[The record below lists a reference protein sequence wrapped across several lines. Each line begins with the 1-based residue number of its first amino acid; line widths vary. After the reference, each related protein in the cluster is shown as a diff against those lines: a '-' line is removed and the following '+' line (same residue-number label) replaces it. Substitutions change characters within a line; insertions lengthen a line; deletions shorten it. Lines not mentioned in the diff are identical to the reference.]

1 MFDVILSGGEIIDGS
16 GKPAFKT
23 DIALKGDMIAEI
35 GDLKD
40 AQAGAVIDASG
51 LCITPGFI
59 DIHSHGDIGILV
71 NPQAESKIRQGITT
85 MVAGNCGS
93 SPFPLRGAALEETRG
108 DMAKYGMTLD
118 WASAQE
124 YYKRVEAAQPAVNFA
139 SFVGQGAIRASVMGE
154 KDILAD
160 AAFMNDMKNEVSL
173 AMDAGSVGLST
184 GLIYTPGS
192 FATED
197 EIAELAKVVASK
209 GGIYSSHIRG
219 EGDSVIKAI
228 KEALAIGFK
237 SGCPVQISHL
247 KASAPRNWGKVKE
260 AIALIEKAESD
271 GLNVWFDKYPYTAG
285 STGLNTYLP
294 RWSVGQGVD
303 KLMEF
308 LQDPVK
314 RSQIFKEA
322 NDENEGEKKWE
333 SVVIISAESDKYR
346 PYEGKSVYE
355 IAQLTNQTIEDAF
368 CDLLLQSR
376 SRADI
381 VCFTQ
386 SQDDTDLALQHRLG
400 LVCTDSGIW
409 APYGPLSVIKP
420 HPRAYGTFP
429 RFFRQYVKEK
439 KAFTREEAIR
449 KATSLAAERFGFS
462 KRGQIKK
469 GYIADIVLM
478 DWERINDTAT
488 YTDPHRYPDGI
499 EGVIING
506 TLTIWRGEA
515 TGKRAGRVLRRNS

>member
-1 MFDVILSGGEIIDGS
+1 MFDIILKGGEIIDGS
-16 GKPAFKT
+16 GKPAFRA
-23 DIALKGDMIAEI
+23 DIALAGDKIAEI
-35 GDLKD
+35 GDLKNES
-40 AQAGAVIDASG
+40 ALKIIDASA
-51 LCITPGFI
+51 LAIAPGFI
-59 DIHSHGDIGILV
+59 DAHSHGDLGILI

-93 SPFPLRGAALEETRG
+93 SPFPLRGKALEETRD
-108 DMAKYGMTLD
+108 DMAKYDITVD
-118 WASAQE
+118 WDSAAG
-124 YYKRVEAAQPAVNFA
+124 YYARVEAAQPAVNF
-139 SFVGQGAIRASVMGE
+139 SSLVGQGAIRASVMGE
-154 KDILAD
+154 LDIPAD
-160 AAFMNDMKNEVSL
+160 ASFMDDMKNEVAL
-173 AMDAGSVGLST
+173 AMDAGSIGIST

-197 EIAELAKVVASK
+197 EIAELAKVAASK

-219 EGDSVIKAI
+219 EGDSVIQAI

-247 KASAPRNWGKVKE
+247 KASAPRNWGKVKD

-333 SVVIISAESDKYR
+333 SVIIISAESDKYR
-346 PYEGKSVYE
+346 PYEGKNIFE
-355 IAQLTNQTIEDAF
+355 IAQLTNQTIEDTF
-368 CDLLLQSR
+368 CDLLFQSR
-376 SRADI
+376 ARADI

-386 SQDDTDLALQHRLG
+386 SQDDTDLALEHRLG

-409 APYGPLSVIKP
+409 APYGPLSAIKP

-439 KAFTREEAIR
+439 KSLTREEAVK
-449 KATSLAAERFGFS
+449 KATHLAAERLGFS

-469 GYIADIVLM
+469 DYFADIVLI

-488 YTDPHRYPDGI
+488 YTEPHRYPEGI
-499 EGVIING
+499 EGVIVNG
-506 TLTIWRGEA
+506 ALTIWRGEP
-515 TGKRAGRVLRRNS
+515 TGLRAGRVLKRNS